1 MTPTTITHI
10 SNARELITSP
20 AEVRAGFLSMALEK
34 NRRAIPFVEEGR
46 ALRAVAMQA
55 NEPSDLLSLKTI
67 QPALLTAS
75 GLSDK
80 SLKHLAETDKTN
92 AIAGLIEKF
101 LEPAG
106 DDFVNE
112 LVYRF
117 LLIRGDTLGGSMRN
131 IAGSL
136 AEVNFKR
143 SVISAL
149 SVRGIDFLW
158 ESKKSRKWLKADL
171 LEDDVGDVKGIGWN
185 LNGERTLVFNRTVR
199 LISKNIDIC
208 LLRCSYTD
216 IPSALGVPSNYVL
229 LGELKGG
236 IDPAGADEHWKTA
249 RTALERIIEGFDAI
263 NHSVETVFIGAAIEA
278 AMAEEIW
285 SWLKDGKLSNA
296 GNLTDKNHI
305 ASVCSWLV
313 EV

>member
-1 MTPTTITHI
+1 
-10 SNARELITSP
+10 
-20 AEVRAGFLSMALEK
+20 MALEK

-46 ALRAVAMQA
+46 ALRACVIQA
-55 NEPSDLLSLKTI
+55 DKPSDLLSLKTI
-67 QPALLTAS
+67 RSALLTAS

-80 SLKHLAETDKTN
+80 SLKHLRETDKN
-92 AIAGLIEKF
+92 DAIVGLIEKF

-106 DDFVNE
+106 NDFVDE
-112 LVYRF
+112 LIYRF

-136 AEVNFKR
+136 AEAHFKR

-149 SVRGIDFLW
+149 NVRGIDFLW
-158 ESKKSRKWLKADL
+158 ESKKSNKWLDADV

-185 LNGERTLVFNRTVR
+185 LNGKRTLVFNRTVK

-208 LLRCSYTD
+208 LLRCSHTD
-216 IPSALGVPSNYVL
+216 IPSALSNPSSYVL

-249 RTALERIIEGFDAI
+249 RTALERIIEGFGEID
-263 NHSVETVFIGAAIEA
+263 HSVETVFVGAAIEA

-285 SWLKDGKLSNA
+285 TWLKEGKLSNA
-296 GNLTDKNHI
+296 GNLTDKDQI
-305 ASVCSWLV
+305 ASVCGWLV

>member
-1 MTPTTITHI
+1 MKPITHI
-10 SNARELITSP
+10 SNAQELVTSTT
-20 AEVRAGFLSMALEK
+20 EVRAGFLSMALEK

-55 NEPSDLLSLKTI
+55 NEPSDLLDLKTI

-80 SLKHLAETDKTN
+80 SLKHLGETDKNN
-92 AIAGLIEKF
+92 AIDGLIEKF

-117 LLIRGDTLGGSMRN
+117 LLIRGDTFGGSMRN

-136 AEVNFKR
+136 AEIDFKR

-158 ESKKSRKWLKADL
+158 ESKKSKKWLKADL

-185 LNGERTLVFNRTVR
+185 RNGERTLVFNRTVK
-199 LISKNIDIC
+199 LIRKNIDIC
-208 LLRCSYTD
+208 LLRCSHTD
-216 IPSALGVPSNYVL
+216 IPSALGIPSNYVL

-249 RTALERIIEGFDAI
+249 RTALERIIEGFNGI
-263 NHSVETVFIGAAIEA
+263 NHNVETIFIGAAIEA
-278 AMAEEIW
+278 AMDEEIW
-285 SWLKDGKLSNA
+285 TWLKEGKLSNA
-296 GNLTDKNHI
+296 GNITDKDHI
-305 ASVCSWLV
+305 ASVCGWLV
-313 EV
+313 DM